1 MDFFLLYIANFRFYR
16 YKNET
21 TIYTSTSLK
30 ELYYLLNDQLKY
42 SNTINDRLIEYF
54 NLCSDGEVIQSL
66 TQYANEYFQDKKYL
80 KAVGCYLKLL
90 SYNPQNARIWNK
102 LAVCFIQLGEYKTA
116 EEMSRIA
123 FKLINEEMID

>member
-1 MDFFLLYIANFRFYR
+1 M
-16 YKNET
+16 
-21 TIYTSTSLK
+21 
-30 ELYYLLNDQLKY
+30 LNDQLKY